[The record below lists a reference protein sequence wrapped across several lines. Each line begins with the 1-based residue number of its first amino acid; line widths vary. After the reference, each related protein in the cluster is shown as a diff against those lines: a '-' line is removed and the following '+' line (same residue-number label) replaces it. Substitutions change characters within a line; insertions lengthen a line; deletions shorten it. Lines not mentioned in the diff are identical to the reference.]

1 MTTEHPYSQREMDI
15 IIHNL
20 TKDFTLAIQKLDSKI
35 DAKFDHLDS
44 RIDSVESKLDSKID
58 AVEIKLNGRI
68 DTIEKTFRVELN
80 YLKILNTGIFIAI
93 ISSSIAL
100 YLQNR

>member
-15 IIHNL
+15 IIQNL
-20 TKDFTLAIQKLDSKI
+20 TKDFTLAIHKLDAKI
-35 DAKFDHLDS
+35 ESKFDHLDS
-44 RIDSVESKLDSKID
+44 KIDTVEVKLD
-58 AVEIKLNGRI
+58 GRI
-68 DTIEKTFRVELN
+68 DGIEKSFKVELN

-93 ISSSIAL
+93 ISSWIAL

>member
-15 IIHNL
+15 IIQNL

-35 DAKFDHLDS
+35 GH
-44 RIDSVESKLDSKID
+44 LDSKID
-58 AVEIKLNGRI
+58 TVEVKLDGRI
-68 DTIEKTFRVELN
+68 DSIKVELN

-93 ISSSIAL
+93 ISSWIAL

>member
-15 IIHNL
+15 IIQNL

-35 DAKFDHLDS
+35 DH
-44 RIDSVESKLDSKID
+44 LDSKID
-58 AVEIKLNGRI
+58 TVEVKLDGRIDHLDTSLNGRI
-68 DTIEKTFRVELN
+68 DSIKVELN
-80 YLKILNTGIFIAI
+80 YLKILNTGIFIAMM
-93 ISSSIAL
+93 SSFIAL

>member
-15 IIHNL
+15 IIQNL

-35 DAKFDHLDS
+35 DH
-44 RIDSVESKLDSKID
+44 LDSKID
-58 AVEIKLNGRI
+58 TVEIKLDGRI

>member
-15 IIHNL
+15 IIQNL

-35 DAKFDHLDS
+35 DSVDVKLEGK
-44 RIDSVESKLDSKID
+44 IDS
-58 AVEIKLNGRI
+58 IK
-68 DTIEKTFRVELN
+68 VELN

-93 ISSSIAL
+93 ISSWIAL

>member
-1 MTTEHPYSQREMDI
+1 MDI
-15 IIHNL
+15 IIQNL

-35 DAKFDHLDS
+35 DH
-44 RIDSVESKLDSKID
+44 LDSKID
-58 AVEIKLNGRI
+58 TVEVKLDGRI
-68 DTIEKTFRVELN
+68 DSIKVELN

-93 ISSSIAL
+93 ISSWIAL

>member
-1 MTTEHPYSQREMDI
+1 MTTEHPYSQREIDI
-15 IIHNL
+15 IIQNL

-35 DAKFDHLDS
+35 DHLGSKIDTVEVKLDG
-44 RIDSVESKLDSKID
+44 RIDS
-58 AVEIKLNGRI
+58 IK
-68 DTIEKTFRVELN
+68 VELN

-93 ISSSIAL
+93 ISSWIAL

>member
-15 IIHNL
+15 IIQNL

-35 DAKFDHLDS
+35 DSVDVKLEGK
-44 RIDSVESKLDSKID
+44 IDS
-58 AVEIKLNGRI
+58 IK
-68 DTIEKTFRVELN
+68 VELN

-93 ISSSIAL
+93 ISSWIAL
-100 YLQNR
+100 YLQNK

>member
-15 IIHNL
+15 IIQNL

-35 DAKFDHLDS
+35 DH
-44 RIDSVESKLDSKID
+44 LDSKID
-58 AVEIKLNGRI
+58 TVEVKLDGRI
-68 DTIEKTFRVELN
+68 DSIKVELN

-93 ISSSIAL
+93 ISSWIAL